1 MKSSISSFYN
11 QKGFSLLEVL
21 IALVIFSIVILG
33 TSQVMN
39 HMLKSQKEINIQSI
53 ILGQLQARIQ
63 GAVEHSQSN
72 DVCSSI
78 NQEAFE
84 VNGEEYFVA
93 CGVNEIV
100 TDNYVIEWPVLAASS
115 KGEEAA
121 ELCATLKELTDDCYM
136 VGH

>member
-100 TDNYVIEWPVLAASS
+100 TGNYVIEWPVLAASS

-121 ELCATLKELTDDCYM
+121 ELCAILKELTDDCYM

>member
-21 IALVIFSIVILG
+21 IAVVIFSIVILG

-100 TDNYVIEWPVLAASS
+100 TGNYVIEGPVLAASS

-121 ELCATLKELTDDCYM
+121 ELCAILKELTDDCYM
-136 VGH
+136 LGH